1 MPWNQVR
8 YKRHP
13 GCLAWPLTA
22 SGLGSLILGLYPD
35 VCGRPHLPGGGARD
49 LGAGSGDVAE
59 KLFACTVAPERW
71 ECSLGML
78 VTSLEPTIMF
88 LWAGQVGGRS
98 QPPPSRSL
106 RAMLRRVA
114 RAVGSPSE
122 LGMMGMIL
130 GPTSL
135 LLPAKVN
142 HPVKPLP

>member
-59 KLFACTVAPERW
+59 KLFACTVAPGCAGNALSE
-71 ECSLGML
+71 LL
-78 VTSLEPTIMF
+78 VTSLEPTKKMPTTSKPQGY
-88 LWAGQVGGRS
+88 ATQ
-98 QPPPSRSL
+98 SRSSCC
-106 RAMLRRVA
+106 
-114 RAVGSPSE
+114 GKS
-122 LGMMGMIL
+122 LGAGNDGMVL

-135 LLPAKVN
+135 CCLQKSSPCPWVCGLT
-142 HPVKPLP
+142 LGL